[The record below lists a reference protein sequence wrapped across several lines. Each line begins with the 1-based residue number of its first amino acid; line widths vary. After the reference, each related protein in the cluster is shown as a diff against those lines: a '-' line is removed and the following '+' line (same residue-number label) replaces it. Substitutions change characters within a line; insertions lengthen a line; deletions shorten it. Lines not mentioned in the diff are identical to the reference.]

1 MFGRPL
7 YRPPLPPAREAR
19 LQAQLDSATAEFE
32 AHPGDPDALLW
43 VGRRLA
49 YLGHYREAIAA
60 YTRGISMHPAD
71 ARFYRHRGHRYITC
85 RQFDQAIAD
94 LELAATLAEGQED
107 QVEPDGQPN
116 AAGVPRS
123 TLQGNI
129 YYHLA
134 LAHYLR
140 GELDQAAPLWEH
152 ALTLARN
159 DDMVVANSYWLY
171 LTYRRLNRMADAER
185 VLDSIGS
192 GMDVLEEQAYL
203 DLLLLFQNRS
213 DPVELEEKAATTGQF
228 ATYGYGI
235 ANWYEFNGEKSRA
248 ERLLRAVLAQ
258 EDWTPFG
265 FLAAES
271 ELAGAGASP

>member
-1 MFGRPL
+1 MFGQPL

-19 LQAQLDSATAEFE
+19 LQAQLDSATAEFK
-32 AHPGDPDALLW
+32 ARPGDPDALLW

-60 YTRGISMHPAD
+60 YTRGISMYPAD

-94 LELAATLAEGQED
+94 LELAATLVDGQQDE
-107 QVEPDGQPN
+107 VEPDGQPN
-116 AAGVPRS
+116 AAGVPRT
-123 TLQGNI
+123 TLQENI

-140 GELDQAAPLWEH
+140 GELDRAATSWEK

-159 DDMVVANSYWLY
+159 DDMIVANSYWLY
-171 LTYRRLNRMADAER
+171 LTYRRLDRTVDAER
-185 VLDSIGS
+185 VLDAIRP
-192 GMDVLEEQAYL
+192 GMNILEDQPYL
-203 DLLLLFQNRS
+203 DLLLLFQGRS
-213 DPVELEEKAATTGQF
+213 DPVALLNRATSTGQF
-228 ATYGYGI
+228 ATYGFGI
-235 ANWYEFNGEKSRA
+235 ASWYQFNGEKARA
-248 ERLLRAVLAQ
+248 QRLLQDIVAQ

-265 FLAAES
+265 FVAAETQ
-271 ELAGAGASP
+271 LAGTGASP